1 MRARNPLILGAFL
14 GAFPM
19 AAAAWDH
26 SIERG
31 LDLYQARD
39 GGVSVALV
47 CDPNSVYGRTS
58 QSGVLLNLSG
68 NVDASLPVTF
78 RFPDGMAVQAELVH
92 GRVGKADMEAGA
104 WTSLLDGFR
113 SNAAVTLE
121 IGDATSRPVELGE
134 PVMFTCV

>member
-1 MRARNPLILGAFL
+1 MRALNPLILGAFL
-14 GAFPM
+14 GALPV

-31 LDLYQARD
+31 LDLYQTRD

-47 CDPNSVYGRTS
+47 CDPNSVYGETS
-58 QSGVLLNLSG
+58 QSGVLLNLAG

-92 GRVGKADMEAGA
+92 GRVGKAEMDAGA
-104 WTSLLDGFR
+104 WASLLDGFR

-121 IGDATSRPVELGE
+121 VGDAASRPIELGE